1 MKRTR
6 IKSVSQ
12 NTKQKKQNA
21 KTLFKPEKESSIN
34 LLANL
39 NKEIIANK
47 LSEEDEKKLLDCEL
61 SYLSP
66 HDY

>member
-1 MKRTR
+1 MKKTR

-12 NTKQKKQNA
+12 KPRKPNA
-21 KTLFKPEKESSIN
+21 KPLLFKTHKENSIN
-34 LLANL
+34 ALANL

>member
-1 MKRTR
+1 MKKTR
-6 IKSVSQ
+6 IKGV
-12 NTKQKKQNA
+12 NQKPRKLNA
-21 KTLFKPEKESSIN
+21 KTLFKPHKENSIN
-34 LLANL
+34 ALANS

-47 LSEEDEKKLLDCEL
+47 LSEEDEKKLLNCEI

>member
-1 MKRTR
+1 MKRIR
-6 IKSVSQ
+6 IKGVSQ
-12 NTKQKKQNA
+12 KPRKLND
-21 KTLFKPEKESSIN
+21 KTLLKTHKENFIN
-34 LLANL
+34 ALAHL

-47 LSEEDEKKLLDCEL
+47 LSEEDEKKLLNCEL

>member
-12 NTKQKKQNA
+12 KPRKPNA
-21 KTLFKPEKESSIN
+21 KPLFKTHKEDSFNS
-34 LLANL
+34 LANL

>member
-6 IKSVSQ
+6 IKGVSQ
-12 NTKQKKQNA
+12 KPQKLNA
-21 KTLFKPEKESSIN
+21 KTLFKTHKENPIN
-34 LLANL
+34 ALANS

>member
-12 NTKQKKQNA
+12 KPRKQNA
-21 KTLFKPEKESSIN
+21 KTLFRTQKESSIN
-34 LLANL
+34 TLANL

>member
-6 IKSVSQ
+6 IKGVR
-12 NTKQKKQNA
+12 QKPRNRNA
-21 KTLFKPEKESSIN
+21 KTLFKTHKENSFNS
-34 LLANL
+34 LANL
-39 NKEIIANK
+39 NKEIIASK
-47 LSEEDEKKLLDCEL
+47 LSEEDEKKLLDCEI

>member
-1 MKRTR
+1 MKKTR
-6 IKSVSQ
+6 IKSVRQKPQ
-12 NTKQKKQNA
+12 NKNA
-21 KTLFKPEKESSIN
+21 KTLFKPYKENSIN
-34 LLANL
+34 ALANL

>member
-12 NTKQKKQNA
+12 KPRKPNA
-21 KTLFKPEKESSIN
+21 KPLFKTQKDNIN
-34 LLANL
+34 ALANL

>member
-1 MKRTR
+1 MKKTR

-12 NTKQKKQNA
+12 KPQKPNA
-21 KTLFKPEKESSIN
+21 KPLFKTQKESFITP
-34 LLANL
+34 LANL

>member
-1 MKRTR
+1 MKKTR
-6 IKSVSQ
+6 IKSVR
-12 NTKQKKQNA
+12 QKPQKPNA
-21 KTLFKPEKESSIN
+21 KTLFKTHKENYIN
-34 LLANL
+34 ALANL

>member
-6 IKSVSQ
+6 IKGVSQ
-12 NTKQKKQNA
+12 KPRKLNA
-21 KTLFKPEKESSIN
+21 KTLLKTHKENSIN
-34 LLANL
+34 ALTHL

-47 LSEEDEKKLLDCEL
+47 LSEEDEKKLLNCEL

-66 HDY
+66 YNY

>member
-6 IKSVSQ
+6 IKSVR
-12 NTKQKKQNA
+12 QKPRNRNA
-21 KTLFKPEKESSIN
+21 KTLFKTQKESPIN
-34 LLANL
+34 ALANL

>member
-1 MKRTR
+1 MERTR
-6 IKSVSQ
+6 IKGVSQ
-12 NTKQKKQNA
+12 KPRKLNT
-21 KTLFKPEKESSIN
+21 KTLFKTHKENSTN
-34 LLANL
+34 ALANS

>member
-1 MKRTR
+1 MKKIR

-12 NTKQKKQNA
+12 KPRKKHA
-21 KTLFKPEKESSIN
+21 KPLFKTHKENSFN
-34 LLANL
+34 ALANL

>member
-1 MKRTR
+1 MKKTR
-6 IKSVSQ
+6 IKSVR
-12 NTKQKKQNA
+12 QKPRNRNA
-21 KTLFKPEKESSIN
+21 ETLFKTQKESSITP
-34 LLANL
+34 LANL
-39 NKEIIANK
+39 NREIIANK

>member
-1 MKRTR
+1 MKKTR
-6 IKSVSQ
+6 IKSASQ
-12 NTKQKKQNA
+12 KPRKPNA
-21 KTLFKPEKESSIN
+21 KPLFKTHEEDSFNS
-34 LLANL
+34 LANI

>member
-6 IKSVSQ
+6 IKGVSQ
-12 NTKQKKQNA
+12 KPRKLNA
-21 KTLFKPEKESSIN
+21 KTLFRPQKESYIIP
-34 LLANL
+34 LANL